1 METDML
7 TFWTYAAYLATS
19 FAVTVWVASVLARNG
34 HHFLL
39 DAFHHNELL
48 AKAVNQL
55 LVVGFYLIN
64 FGYVCLQV
72 TANVPV
78 TSAANALEVFAQKL
92 GWVLLVLGVM
102 HFFNLYV
109 INRYRKRSALENAP
123 PPVRPDYQLK
133 TEGAADVVGA
143 KR

>member
-1 METDML
+1 MDSEML

-19 FAVTVWVASVLARNG
+19 FAVTVWVASVLSRNG

-39 DAFHHNELL
+39 DAFRHNELL

-64 FGYVCLQV
+64 FGYVCSQV
-72 TANVPV
+72 ATDTAIASP
-78 TSAANALEVFAQKL
+78 AKALEAFAQKL

-109 INRYRKRSALENAP
+109 INRYRKRSVLEMAP
-123 PPVRPDYQLK
+123 PPVAPDFRLEAK
-133 TEGAADVVGA
+133 DTRGA
-143 KR
+143 KG